1 MLVVTDHISAILI
14 LAKIYDSMKN
24 NNIKPSF
31 IYAAVLISLIIFIII
46 MFLSNAQRQ
55 EYVRNFRMIF
65 IIYFTLELFQ
75 GVLQTLISS
84 FSDDTVYALALCK
97 YTVNP

>member
-1 MLVVTDHISAILI
+1 MLIVTDHISAILI
-14 LAKIYDSMKN
+14 LAKIYSSMKN
-24 NNIKPSF
+24 NIIKPSF
-31 IYAAVLISLIIFIII
+31 IYTAVLISLIIFIII

-55 EYVRNFRMIF
+55 EYVRNLRMIF

-97 YTVNP
+97 STVKL